1 MVNNTELYSKVETL
15 NNWSCINIGNIRS
28 KNIKRIAKDVVINFY
43 NILTTDFQENKRIV
57 AEITNVSSKKQ
68 RNRIAGYVTT
78 LMAQIRDSKIQTL
91 EELV

>member
-1 MVNNTELYSKVETL
+1 MVTHIGLYKKVETL
-15 NNWSCINIGNIRS
+15 IGVVPKIGNIRS
-28 KNIKRIAKDVVINFY
+28 RGIKRISKDIVINFY
-43 NILTTDFQENKRIV
+43 NILGTDFQENKRIV
-57 AEITNVSSKKQ
+57 GEVTNVSSKTQ